1 MYVVTR
7 TIVLCEQYGLTP
19 FVRELES
26 EGRQDLMPHHASSG
40 DPVLSAPNANRDAD
54 LNPPAPSVGR
64 HGFGWALAVLALAQ
78 LIFSLDLNIVFVA
91 LPDIGA
97 DLGFT
102 GQTQQLVV
110 SAYVVFTGG
119 FLLLG
124 GRAADLLG
132 RRRVFVAALTVYALS
147 SLAGGLA
154 PNAEMIVVARAVQG
168 IGGALLL
175 PSTLSLINT
184 LFQEGP
190 RRNRALAVWG
200 GAGASGLTVGAL
212 LGGALTEA
220 FGWPAVFFVNV
231 PLAALVALA
240 GLWVIPKDRRDGV
253 RRPFDLPGA
262 VSVTAGA
269 TLLVFALV
277 EGPELGW
284 LSPVVLSTAVLAVVA
299 LASFAV
305 IETRGADPLMP
316 PRLFSNRSLLVGMT
330 VTFVYMGSFGALPYF
345 LTVLLHNVYHFSAL
359 QTGLAFLVPSVA
371 IALGTQL
378 GERATTRFG
387 VRPTLLWG
395 FGVGVAGTALLAV
408 AFDDRASYL
417 MAVPGLVVSGLG
429 QGVTWTAMWIAAAA
443 GVAPAEQGVA
453 SGMASTTLNVGNAI
467 GLAVLIAIAN
477 AGVGH
482 PPTNQL
488 PDAIA
493 HGGQIAVLIAA
504 AAMAVGMLASRT
516 LPRRL
521 G

>member
-1 MYVVTR
+1 
-7 TIVLCEQYGLTP
+7 
-19 FVRELES
+19 
-26 EGRQDLMPHHASSG
+26 MPRRASTG
-40 DPVLSAPNANRDAD
+40 KPAVSAPSA
-54 LNPPAPSVGR
+54 GR
-64 HGFGWALAVLALAQ
+64 HRLGWTLAVLALAQ
-78 LIFSLDLNIVFVA
+78 LIFALDLNIVFVA

-110 SAYVVFTGG
+110 SVYVVFAGG

-132 RRRVFVAALTVYALS
+132 RRRVFVAALTLYAVS

-154 PNAEMIVVARAVQG
+154 PNAEMIVLARAVQG
-168 IGGALLL
+168 VGGALLL

-184 LFQEGP
+184 LFPEGP

-212 LGGALTEA
+212 LGGVLTEA

-231 PLAALVALA
+231 PLAGLVALA
-240 GLWVIPKDRRDGV
+240 ALWVIPRDRRGEV
-253 RRPFDLPGA
+253 RRQFDLPGA
-262 VSVTAGA
+262 VSATAGA

-284 LSPVVLSTAVLAVVA
+284 LSPVVLIAAVLAVVA
-299 LASFAV
+299 LAGFAV

-316 PRLFSNRSLLVGMT
+316 PRLLTNRSLLVGMT
-330 VTFVYMGSFGALPYF
+330 VTFVYMASFGALPYF
-345 LTVLLHNVYHFSAL
+345 LTVLLHNVHHFSAL
-359 QTGLAFLVPSVA
+359 RTGLAFLVPSVA

-387 VRPTLLWG
+387 TRPTLLCG
-395 FGVGVAGTALLAV
+395 FGVGIAGTVLLAV
-408 AFDDRASYL
+408 GFDDQASYL
-417 MAVPGLVVSGLG
+417 TAVPGLVVSGLA

-443 GVAPAEQGVA
+443 GVAPGEQGVA

-477 AGVGH
+477 SGVFDQ
-482 PPTNQL
+482 PADRL
-488 PDAIA
+488 PDAVA

-504 AAMAVGMLASRT
+504 AAMALGMLASLT
-516 LPRRL
+516 LPRRRGYPTGL
-521 G
+521 